1 MNIGCNFQ
9 RIFPGRDVV
18 RNVSTVFIGIVL
30 FFITACQPQPSH
42 FQLQVQ
48 LRNAQPGLLYLYR
61 LPIDHEPVLIDSFQ
75 VSKLDENFTLQDD
88 SPLQESLYQLS
99 IPNLRANLYYISDAA
114 KIQTSIDAVYPR
126 NYTTT
131 GSKGSLA
138 IQNLQRIQNPLID
151 SLTILNNK
159 INNQIGDE
167 AQHRVFAE
175 LLRRQLMDQH
185 FTFADTT
192 LSPLA
197 ALFIAQQLDFGND
210 RIRHKAFIN
219 RLEKRFE
226 RNAQLLTFIQK
237 TKDYLAL
244 SEIEYEIGDTLPTA
258 TFTDLNGLPQIP
270 SQWKD
275 SYVLLEF
282 WASYCGSCLQQ
293 LDQKKA
299 LFQKYHSQGFKMLAF
314 SLDQDQEMLQSTL
327 RSQQYPWPVVADLK
341 GWGSAGVNTYKI
353 DSIPFN
359 FLLAPSGKIIGKNV
373 DAKSLEL
380 MLKQAN

>member
-1 MNIGCNFQ
+1 MKIGCNFQ
-9 RIFPGRDVV
+9 RIFPGRDVAC
-18 RNVSTVFIGIVL
+18 NVSTVFLGIAL
-30 FFITACQPQPSH
+30 FFIVACQPQVDH

-61 LPIDHEPVLIDSFQ
+61 LPIDQAPVLIDSFQ
-75 VSKLDENFTLQDD
+75 VSKLDENFTLQDQ
-88 SPLQESLYQLS
+88 SPLQEVLYQLS
-99 IPNLRANLYYISDAA
+99 IPNLRTNLYFISDAST
-114 KIQTSIDAVYPR
+114 IQTHIDAVSPR
-126 NYTTT
+126 NYTST

-138 IQNLQRIQNPLID
+138 LQNLQRIQNPLID

-167 AQHRVFAE
+167 AQHRRLAE
-175 LLRRQLMDQH
+175 QLRQQLMAQH

-192 LSPLA
+192 QSPLA
-197 ALFIAQQLDFGND
+197 ALFIAQQLDFGKD
-210 RIRHKAFIN
+210 QARHKAFIS
-219 RLEKRFE
+219 RLEKRFKG
-226 RNAQLLTFIQK
+226 NAQLLTFIEK

-244 SEIEYEIGDTLPTA
+244 GEIEYEIGDTLPTA
-258 TFTDLNGLPQIP
+258 TFTDLNGLPQTP

-299 LFQKYHSQGFKMLAF
+299 LFQKQRFQNFKMLAF
-314 SLDQDQEMLQSTL
+314 SLDQDREMLQAAL
-327 RSQQYPWPVVADLK
+327 RTQQYPWPVVADLK
-341 GWGSAGVNTYKI
+341 GWGSAGVNAYKI

-359 FLLAPSGKIIGKNV
+359 FLLAPNGEIIGKNV
-373 DAKSLEL
+373 DVKALEQL
-380 MLKQAN
+380 LKQAN